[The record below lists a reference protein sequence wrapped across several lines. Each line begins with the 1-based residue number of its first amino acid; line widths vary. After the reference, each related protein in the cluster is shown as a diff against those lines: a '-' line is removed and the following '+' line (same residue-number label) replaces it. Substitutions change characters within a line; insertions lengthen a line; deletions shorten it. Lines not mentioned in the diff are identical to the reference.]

1 MASRWKK
8 LTPENTPVN
17 ELGPNGECYHCY
29 KKHKTWYG
37 ANNCYAFEDNYFGF
51 DKDFNCLYDILPE
64 DFKKFSPY
72 EESNSVNSFLMLGYL
87 GYKLVKYVEFHR
99 THDEQYAFG
108 NYSSHGTDEFFDKVK
123 SITSKAFQKVKDS
136 LGALPD
142 LPKDIKTKM
151 SILDKPFDAVEGY
164 DLTVLTEISV
174 FEDHSDE
181 DIKELRSIHKTLA
194 EIYSDVQG
202 LGHFTYCRHHG
213 TAIKVQYEDDRIDGW
228 NLEEKMCEFEL
239 PDYRK

>member
-72 EESNSVNSFLMLGYL
+72 EESDSVNSFLMLGYL

-99 THDEQYAFG
+99 THDEQNAFG
-108 NYSSHGTDEFFDKVK
+108 NYSSDGTDEFFDKVK

-136 LGALPD
+136 LEALAD
-142 LPKDIKTKM
+142 LPNDIKAKM
-151 SILDKPFDAVEGY
+151 AILDKSFDEGY
-164 DLTVLTEISV
+164 DQTVLKEISV
-174 FEDHSDE
+174 FENHSEE
-181 DIKELRSIHKTLA
+181 DIKVLRSTFKTLA
-194 EIYSDVQG
+194 EIYSDVQD
-202 LGHFTYCRHHG
+202 LHHFTYCPHHG
-213 TAIKVQYEDDRIDGW
+213 TAIKVHYEYDCEDGW

-239 PDYRK
+239 PDYWK